1 MNERE
6 HGFLAL
12 VLVALALLLAGLS
25 AFPASLAA
33 QGRAPAVV
41 NVDPVVIEPRFQ
53 TQPVVGRLV
62 SRETSTLAAQISGAI
77 EEVHVDVGDRVETGD
92 TLAELDTR
100 RLAVRVALARAE
112 LTEREAHLAATEA
125 TVSLYRQELTRM
137 EGLRGSSAFSQARF
151 EDAAAEVSRAIS
163 ERAQAEASI
172 SRARALIEQARI
184 DLEDTRIRAPFPGVV
199 SDRDVNVG
207 EYVDAGDPILTLI
220 NDRDL
225 EIEAAVPA
233 GLVGGL
239 EPGVEVRAVLD
250 DGTEFTATTR
260 ALIPLEDTRT
270 RTRRVR
276 LTPDFP
282 ETDMPFAADQSA
294 VVHVPIG
301 TPQNVLTV
309 DKDAVI
315 AGPSGP
321 VVYRVVDG
329 HAELTPV
336 DLGAA
341 IGGRFEVTAGLEK
354 GDLVVVRGNE
364 GLSPGQPLQFE
375 GL

>member
-1 MNERE
+1 
-6 HGFLAL
+6 
-12 VLVALALLLAGLS
+12 
-25 AFPASLAA
+25 
-33 QGRAPAVV
+33 VV
-41 NVDPVVIEPRFQ
+41 NVDPVVVEPRFQ

-62 SRETSTLAAQISGAI
+62 SRETSTLAAQTGSAV
-77 EEVHVDVGDRVETGD
+77 EAVHVDVGDRVEAGD
-92 TLAELDTR
+92 ILAELDTR

-112 LTEREAHLAATEA
+112 LAEREAHLAATEA

-137 EGLRGSSAFSQARF
+137 EGLRDSAAYSQARF
-151 EDAAAEVSRAIS
+151 EDATAEVSRAVS
-163 ERAQAEASI
+163 ERAQAEASLT
-172 SRARALIEQARI
+172 RARAMVQQAQI
-184 DLEDTRIRAPFPGVV
+184 DLNDTRIRAPFPGVV
-199 SDRDVNVG
+199 SNRDINVG
-207 EYVDAGDPILTLI
+207 EYVDVGDPILTLI
-220 NDRDL
+220 NDREL
-225 EIEAAVPA
+225 EVEAAVPS

-239 EPGVEVRAVLD
+239 EAGSEVNAVLD

-260 ALIPLEDTRT
+260 ALIPREDTRT

-276 LTPDFP
+276 FTPDLP
-282 ETDMPFAADQSA
+282 ETAMPLAADQSA
-294 VVHVPIG
+294 VVYVPIG
-301 TPQNVLTV
+301 APQDALTV

-315 AGPSGP
+315 SGPSGP

-341 IGGRFEVTAGLEK
+341 IGGRFEVTAGLEE

-364 GLSPGQPLQFE
+364 GLSPGQPLQYE